1 MPDVIDKPTVPQ
13 TAQKEY
19 ARRLKADMAVCPKCQ
34 SDRVVEGEFV
44 GDEEKE
50 DKVVVCRVE
59 CKNCNLAWTEEY
71 RLSKV
76 TEFTHT

>member
-1 MPDVIDKPTVPQ
+1 MAFVFDKPTVPQ
-13 TAQKEY
+13 VMRKEY

-44 GDEEKE
+44 GDEDKD

-71 RLSKV
+71 RLSRV
-76 TEFTHT
+76 TEFEYT